1 MDAKTRKN
9 NPLREKKSETITLA
23 FALIFS
29 LSGVKVTVQAV
40 SLVHRGNIFMHA
52 LPGYIQ
58 QKSFCKI
65 TAYLEL

>member
-1 MDAKTRKN
+1 MQKQEKN

-40 SLVHRGNIFMHA
+40 SLVYHGNIFMHT
-52 LPGYIQ
+52 LPGYIH
-58 QKSFCKI
+58 QKCFCKI